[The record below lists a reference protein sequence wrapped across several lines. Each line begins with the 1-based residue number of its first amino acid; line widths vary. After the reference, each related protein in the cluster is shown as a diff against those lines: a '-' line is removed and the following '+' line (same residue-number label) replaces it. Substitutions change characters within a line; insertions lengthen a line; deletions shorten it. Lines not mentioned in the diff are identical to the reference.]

1 MTGYAVAHGELRASE
16 EEGTVLTPA
25 IFQEMGRIRARSL
38 RDDARGGGAGRGQGR
53 RRGVVR
59 NAVGT
64 RLVSVGL
71 RMMRGVA

>member
-38 RDDARGGGAGRGQGR
+38 RDDARGGAGRGQAR

-59 NAVGT
+59 RAVGT

-71 RMMRGVA
+71 RMLRGVA

>member
-1 MTGYAVAHGELRASE
+1 LHTASFE
-16 EEGTVLTPA
+16 RVRRRGTVLTPA

-38 RDDARGGGAGRGQGR
+38 RDDARGGAGRGQAR

-59 NAVGT
+59 HAVGT

-71 RMMRGVA
+71 RMLRGVA

>member
-1 MTGYAVAHGELRASE
+1 MTGYAVAHDQLRASE

-38 RDDARGGGAGRGQGR
+38 RDDARSGAGRGRAGR
-53 RRGVVR
+53 RGGVVR
-59 NAVGT
+59 HAVGT

-71 RMMRGVA
+71 RMLRGVA